1 MSIVNK
7 RNAVVGFLA
16 IKVGKRVARRQAK
29 QAAGRLIPWGKKS
42 EKKSGKSDK
51 QND

>member
-16 IKVGKRVARRQAK
+16 IKVGKRVARKQAK
-29 QAAGRLIPWGKKS
+29 QAAGKLIPWGNKSTKK
-42 EKKSGKSDK
+42 KDK

>member
-1 MSIVNK
+1 MSIVNR

-16 IKVGKRVARRQAK
+16 IKVGKRVARKQAK
-29 QAAGRLIPWGKKS
+29 QAAGRLMPWGNKSNKKS
-42 EKKSGKSDK
+42 DKSDK

>member
-1 MSIVNK
+1 MSIVNR

-16 IKVGKRVARRQAK
+16 IKVGKRVARKQAK
-29 QAAGRLIPWGKKS
+29 QAAGRLIPWGNKS
-42 EKKSGKSDK
+42 NKKSDK

>member
-16 IKVGKRVARRQAK
+16 IKVGKRVARKQAK
-29 QAAGRLIPWGKKS
+29 QAAGRLLPWGNKSNKK
-42 EKKSGKSDK
+42 KDK